1 MERAEQSGPTG
12 ADVIALEA
20 TLAKLTPHAR
30 AATEA
35 DAVAGVAPRV
45 VVEPETEEEVAAVL
59 RYASSEGLAIIPRGG
74 GTQLD
79 YGAPPRRADIV
90 LSMAQ
95 ISGVIEH
102 APHDLTVSVRAGTP
116 LADLQQALGE
126 ARQWL
131 ALDPPLAPGAT
142 IGGIIATNATGP
154 RRLRYG
160 GVRDQIIGVRVA
172 LAGGTIARGGG
183 KVVKNVAGYDLPK
196 LYTGALGT
204 LGVVLSASFRLY
216 PIPPFSGSALVE
228 APTLVPLC
236 TLALSALA
244 QPITPTTLDLFPA
257 MGSDATPILAI
268 RFESAVEEAIAD
280 QLAAV
285 QRLADAAGLS
295 ARLAQGEDGAVWW
308 RAREAWIAA
317 PLEANGSET
326 MTLKASLLPSDVS
339 TWLAA
344 LESAREQFAGLS
356 DLRWR
361 AHAGLG
367 LITVRLSGP
376 SEAVG
381 RWDVAIERLRAA
393 AVERRGSLVVTH
405 TPPSLRGRV
414 DPWGQ
419 ANGLAIMRGLKAR
432 FDPTD
437 TLNPGRFVGAL

>member
-1 MERAEQSGPTG
+1 MERTEWSGPAG
-12 ADVIALEA
+12 AGVDALEEA
-20 TLAKLTPHAR
+20 LARLAPHTR

-35 DAVAGVAPRV
+35 DAVAGVAPQV
-45 VVEPETEEEVAAVL
+45 VVEPETEEQAAAIL
-59 RYASSEGLAIIPRGG
+59 RYASTEGLAVLPRGG
-74 GTQLD
+74 GTQPD
-79 YGAPPRRADIV
+79 YGAPPRRADII
-90 LSMAQ
+90 LGLAH

-102 APHDLTVSVRAGTP
+102 APHDLTVTVRAGTP
-116 LADLQQALGE
+116 LADLQQTLGE

-131 ALDPPLAPGAT
+131 ALDPPLDPGAT

-172 LAGGTIARGGG
+172 LADGTIARGGG

-216 PIPPFSGSALVE
+216 PIPPFTGSALVE
-228 APTLVPLC
+228 ASALEPLC
-236 TLALSALA
+236 ALALSALA

-257 MGSDATPILAI
+257 TETDTTPTLAI

-280 QLAAV
+280 QLATI
-285 QRLADAAGLS
+285 QRLASAAGLS
-295 ARLAQGEDGAVWW
+295 ARLAHGEDGAVWW
-308 RAREAWIAA
+308 RAHDAWMAEPI
-317 PLEANGSET
+317 PNGSESVS
-326 MTLKASLLPSDVS
+326 LKASLLPSDAGA
-339 TWLAA
+339 WLAA
-344 LESAREQFAGLS
+344 MEAARAEFAGLS

-367 LITVRLSGP
+367 LIIARLAGP
-376 SEAVG
+376 PDAVADWG
-381 RWDVAIERLRAA
+381 DAIERLRAA
-393 AVERRGSLVVTH
+393 AVERRGSLVMTH

-414 DPWGQ
+414 DPWGP
-419 ANGLAIMRGLKAR
+419 ANGLAIMRSLKAR

>member
-1 MERAEQSGPTG
+1 MERTERSGPAG
-12 ADVIALEA
+12 ADVGALEEA
-20 TLAKLTPHAR
+20 LAKLAPHAR

-35 DAVAGVAPRV
+35 DAVMGVQPSS

-59 RYASSEGLAIIPRGG
+59 RYASTEGLAVIPRGG

-79 YGAPPRRADIV
+79 YGAPPRRADII
-90 LSMAQ
+90 LSMAR

-102 APHDLTVSVRAGTP
+102 APHDLTLTVRAGTP
-116 LADLQQALGE
+116 LADLQRVLGE

-154 RRLRYG
+154 RRQRYG

-172 LAGGTIARGGG
+172 LTDGTIARGGG

-216 PIPPFSGSALVE
+216 PIPPFTGSALVE
-228 APTLVPLC
+228 APALEPLC
-236 TLALSALA
+236 ALALSALA
-244 QPITPTTLDLFPA
+244 KPITPTILDLFPA
-257 MGSDATPILAI
+257 TETGPAMLAV

-280 QLAAV
+280 QLATV
-285 QRLADAAGLS
+285 QRLAGAAGLS
-295 ARLAQGEDGAVWW
+295 ASATHGEDDVVWW
-308 RAREAWIAA
+308 RARDAWMAEPPA
-317 PLEANGSET
+317 KDGADVVA
-326 MTLKASLLPSDVS
+326 LKASLLPSDAGA
-339 TWLAA
+339 WLAT
-344 LESAREQFAGLS
+344 LEAARAELAGLA

-361 AHAGLG
+361 SHAGLG
-367 LITVRLSGP
+367 LITARLAGP
-376 SEAVG
+376 ADAVAGWGAAIG
-381 RWDVAIERLRAA
+381 RRRAA
-393 AVERRGSLVVTH
+393 AVERRGSLVLTQ
-405 TPPSLRGRV
+405 TPPALRGRL
-414 DPWGQ
+414 DPWGP